1 MQTLAQQIMTQVER
15 LPEGAPVSAKSLLH
29 LGRRPAVDQ
38 ALSRLVKRQGLLRV
52 GRGTYVRPVMTRF
65 GTRAPS
71 AQSVVEGIAS
81 ARGEVIARHGS
92 AAANGLGLTTQVP
105 VRAVYLTSGR
115 TRQLKLGAQL
125 VELQHA
131 SAWQLIRSGQPAGE
145 AVRAL
150 AWLGPTH
157 AKAALESLK
166 LTLPA
171 EELQRL
177 ASVRSTLPD
186 WLAQQVGAS
195 LVANG

>member
-1 MQTLAQQIMTQVER
+1 MQTLAQQIIAQVER
-15 LPEGAPVSAKSLLH
+15 LPEGAPLSAKALLH
-29 LGRRPAVDQ
+29 LGRRAAVDQ
-38 ALSRLVKRQGLLRV
+38 ALSRLAKRRGLLRV
-52 GRGTYVRPVMTRF
+52 GRGTYVRPVVTRF

-71 AQSVVEGIAS
+71 TESVVGGIAS
-81 ARGEVIARHGS
+81 ARGEVIAPHGA

-105 VRAVYLTSGR
+105 VRSVFLTSGR

-131 SAWQLIRSGQPAGE
+131 SPWQLIQSGQPAGE

-166 LTLPA
+166 QTLPA
-171 EELQRL
+171 EQLERL
-177 ASVRSTLPD
+177 ASVRSTLPG
-186 WLAQQVGAS
+186 WLARQVGES